1 MSMGEAAKQPT
12 EAKVELRTIT
22 VEKTITE
29 ADRKF
34 ILAATI
40 VIAYVIMLLIPI
52 VTNNTE
58 LFKTIAATMTG
69 VVGTIIGYYFGSK
82 KE

>member
-1 MSMGEAAKQPT
+1 MAETENAPK
-12 EAKVELRTIT
+12 EAKVESTTVT

-34 ILAATI
+34 ILAVTV

-52 VTNNTE
+52 GTGNIE
-58 LFKTIAATMTG
+58 LFKEVATAMTG

-82 KE
+82 KGT

>member
-1 MSMGEAAKQPT
+1 MSGTNQPL
-12 EAKVELRTIT
+12 EAKVENTTVT
-22 VEKTITE
+22 VEKTINE

-34 ILAATI
+34 ILAAVI
-40 VIAYVIMLLIPI
+40 VVAYVIMLLIPI
-52 VTNNTE
+52 LSGNTDM
-58 LFKTIAATMTG
+58 FKEIAAVMTG

>member
-1 MSMGEAAKQPT
+1 MGETSSAPK
-12 EAKVELRTIT
+12 EANVESSTIT

-40 VIAYVIMLLIPI
+40 VVAYVIMLLIPI
-52 VTNNTE
+52 LTNNIE
-58 LFKTIAATMTG
+58 LFKEIATTMTG

-82 KE
+82 KET

>member
-1 MSMGEAAKQPT
+1 MGETSSAPK
-12 EAKVELRTIT
+12 EANVESSTIT

-40 VIAYVIMLLIPI
+40 VVAYVIMLLIPI
-52 VTNNTE
+52 LTNNIE
-58 LFKTIAATMTG
+58 LFKEIATAMTG

-82 KE
+82 KET